1 MLELGFESW
10 DGSAEHSESRI
21 APGIEQDP
29 AAPVRPATI
38 GRYRILR
45 LIGEGGMGAVYE
57 AEQDSPRRTVALKII
72 RPAMASPDLLRRFE
86 QESQALGR
94 LQHPGIAQIY
104 EAGTMDLG
112 FGPQPY
118 FAMEFIRGL
127 SPRNHAETHH
137 LTTRERLQMMAKIC
151 EGVHHAHQRGLI
163 HRDLKPGN
171 ILIDETGQP
180 KILDFGVARVT
191 DSDARA
197 TLQTNMGQLIG
208 TLAYMSPEQALADP
222 LDIDTRSDVYSLGVI
237 LYELLAG
244 RLPYT
249 VSKKVHEAIQAIR
262 EEDPARLSAANRTY
276 RGDIETI
283 VAKALEKDRARRYA
297 SAAQMAAD
305 IQRYLNDEP
314 IVARPPSSSY
324 QLRKFARRNRSLV
337 AGIAA
342 VFVVLVAGVAAFA
355 WQAAQ
360 ATRER
365 DHALKAEEQTRQ
377 HLERALRAEQAASL
391 DRNRAV
397 TAEEQTR
404 GERDN
409 AVAERQRADTETDT
423 ARALNDFLRENLL
436 RIPMTTNIYFG
447 TTLGEP
453 IRPPIIGAPMP
464 NVFVKLNPNLTFREV
479 LDRAAANIA
488 GKFDSRPLVEAG
500 LRESISDSYYSLGV
514 YAEAQS
520 QLERA
525 VELRRRAQ
533 GRAHPDTL
541 KALRALLQL
550 NAQALFLTQPE
561 LEALLKKIVDIE
573 NQTLGKEDPEA
584 LKNTDSLAGL
594 YLRDE
599 KFPQAEAL
607 LLKLV
612 AVRSRLPGKPD
623 LTSVRSMIL
632 LIEAYEKQGKSEQ
645 ARQLTEKLE
654 AVFRVLGEKNDI
666 TQAGL
671 RMLFTFY
678 LDNFPK
684 RPEVETLHNR
694 TLESTLSGISS
705 LSGTEALSAMIS
717 LVQEYQQMGKSEQA
731 DQLSVIV
738 EARLRALGGNNPMM
752 MIGVINSF
760 KLKTHRSL
768 PDLVDLVNTALPR
781 PETESLRDIATIRQV
796 ARAYYDLGKYQEAE
810 NLYTRALVVSGRLL
824 SKEDPDSL
832 AVKLVLAGLYVLEGK
847 HDLAEEGFKELL
859 DINRR
864 ASGPEARTT
873 LLTTTLLG
881 WSRLHQQRYAEVE
894 VDLREVLR
902 SLEKTQ
908 PDEWERYNCQS
919 ILGAS
924 VAGQKRYA
932 DAEPL
937 LLSAYDGMVTKES
950 TVSRAYPLR
959 PKLHEEGGERI
970 VQLYQD
976 WGKPDKAAEWREKL
990 REAEARA
997 AFEPPRK

>member
-1 MLELGFESW
+1 
-10 DGSAEHSESRI
+10 
-21 APGIEQDP
+21 
-29 AAPVRPATI
+29 
-38 GRYRILR
+38 
-45 LIGEGGMGAVYE
+45 
-57 AEQDSPRRTVALKII
+57 
-72 RPAMASPDLLRRFE
+72 
-86 QESQALGR
+86 
-94 LQHPGIAQIY
+94 
-104 EAGTMDLG
+104 MDLG

-127 SPRNHAETHH
+127 SPRNHAEMHH
-137 LTTRERLQMMAKIC
+137 LNTRERLQMMAKIC

-197 TLQTNMGQLIG
+197 TLQTDMGQLIG

-262 EEDPARLSAANRTY
+262 EEDPARLSATNRTY

-297 SAAQMAAD
+297 SAAEMAAD
-305 IQRYLNDEP
+305 IQHYLNDEP
-314 IVARPPSSSY
+314 IVARPPSSRY
-324 QLRKFARRNRSLV
+324 QLQKFALRNRSLV

-365 DHALKAEEQTRQ
+365 DRALKAEEQTRQ
-377 HLERALRAEQAASL
+377 HLERALHAEQAASL

-409 AVAERQRADTETDT
+409 AVAARQRADTERDT
-423 ARALNDFLRENLL
+423 AKALNDFLRENLL
-436 RIPMTTNIYFG
+436 RIPPVMTTVYYVPSIGFTG
-447 TTLGEP
+447 AA
-453 IRPPIIGAPMP
+453 IPPPVSGFPMP
-464 NVFVKLNPNLTFREV
+464 NAFVKLNPDLKFREV
-479 LDRAAANIA
+479 VDRGAANIA
-488 GKFDSRPLVEAG
+488 GKFDSLPLVEAG
-500 LRESISDSYYSLGV
+500 LREGIAATYHSLGV
-514 YAEAQS
+514 YGEAQS

-533 GRAHPDTL
+533 GQAHPDTL
-541 KALRALLQL
+541 KALKALLDL
-550 NAQALFLTQPE
+550 GAQANLSRDKY
-561 LEALLKKIVDIE
+561 EALLKEVLDIE
-573 NQTLGKEDPEA
+573 NQTLGKEDPET
-584 LKNTDSLAGL
+584 LKDTRRLAGV
-594 YLRDE
+594 YLSYG
-599 KFPQAEAL
+599 KFPEAEPL
-607 LLKLV
+607 LVKLV
-612 AVRSRLPGKPD
+612 AIRSRVAGAPD
-623 LTSVRSMIL
+623 FTSFRDMIS
-632 LIEAYEKQGKSEQ
+632 LIEAYEKQGKSGL
-645 ARQLTEKLE
+645 ARQLMEKLE
-654 AVFRVLGEKNDI
+654 AAFRVLGEKSDI

-671 RMLFTFY
+671 RTLFTFY
-678 LDNFPK
+678 LGNFPK

-694 TLESTLSGISS
+694 TLASTLSGISS
-705 LSGTEALSAMIS
+705 MSGTDALYAMIS

-731 DQLSVIV
+731 DQISVIV
-738 EARLRALGGNNPMM
+738 EARLRALGEGNPLM

-760 KLKTHRSL
+760 KLKAHRSL
-768 PDLVDLVNTALPR
+768 PDLVDLASTGLP
-781 PETESLRDIATIRQV
+781 PPGTERIRDISPIRLV
-796 ARAYYDLGKYQEAE
+796 ANAYYDLGKYPEAE
-810 NLYTRALVVSGRLL
+810 NFYTRALDVSGRLL

-847 HDLAEEGFKELL
+847 HEQAVESFEELL
-859 DINRR
+859 NINRR
-864 ASGPEARTT
+864 AIGPDSKNT

-881 WSRLHQQRYAEVE
+881 WARLHQQRYIEVE
-894 VDLREVLR
+894 MDLREVLR
-902 SLEKTQ
+902 ALEKTQ
-908 PDEWERYNCQS
+908 PEEWERYNCQS

-924 VAGQKRYA
+924 LAGQKKYA
-932 DAEPL
+932 EAEPL
-937 LLSAYDGMVTKES
+937 LLSAYEGMVTKES

-976 WGKPDKAAEWREKL
+976 WGKPEKAAEWREKL